1 MEKGKLVATGTHGD
15 LIRQGGLYARLASLQ
30 FDLRTE
36 TGSEPAGTFRN
47 VAE

>member
-1 MEKGKLVATGTHGD
+1 MEQGKLVATGKHGD

-30 FDLRTE
+30 FDRRDDDGATLVLP
-36 TGSEPAGTFRN
+36 S

>member
-1 MEKGKLVATGTHGD
+1 MERGKLIATGTHGD

-30 FDLRTE
+30 FDLRDDNRAALALP
-36 TGSEPAGTFRN
+36 G